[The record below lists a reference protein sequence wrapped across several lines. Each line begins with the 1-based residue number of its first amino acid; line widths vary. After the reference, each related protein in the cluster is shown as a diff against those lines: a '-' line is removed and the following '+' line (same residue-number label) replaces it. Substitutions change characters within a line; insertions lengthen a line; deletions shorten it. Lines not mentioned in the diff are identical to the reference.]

1 MLKRVVIL
9 KTNINKLKYY
19 ELLDFCIKNEDIE
32 KEEKNEII
40 EKLLSYKNYLDY
52 PKYFAEIN
60 WLYTEDRQRFVQ
72 SVIDSNDSQT
82 VYAFS
87 ALLKYDLDI
96 SKSVFEL
103 SMLYNSLYSFN
114 NDEYTK
120 SFIDMFFDFF
130 DINSIVSRVC
140 DDKKYSLLMD
150 LWTKYKSYLTDS
162 TKKIVKT
169 ISESSSSYYMYK
181 LLCEDIESDD
191 KSLLI
196 KSICNLNDISYICD
210 TIKFMGSNLS
220 GDDIDNIVSSYTR
233 TLNFLIVKSLI
244 QNNVSLSE
252 KNIDL
257 IIDGIFNE
265 LNKENIV
272 FFAGKMHDNLT
283 KKQVEKIIDLAVKT
297 NDSELIYNVSKILKD
312 RLDKENVSKVSREM
326 SKQENIYYV
335 YEFLYEFK
343 DKLSKEDK
351 NKLVSKIVNSREMKL
366 IILVAVFIDV
376 KLIEKLFK
384 SKKDLF
390 IFAVGLNVFTIEEL
404 KKLKEKLDITEE
416 KPNMK
421 NIPKKY
427 KLKKKDK

>member
-1 MLKRVVIL
+1 M

-19 ELLDFCIKNEDIE
+19 ELLDFCIKNENIE

-421 NIPKKY
+421 NIQKKY

>member
-1 MLKRVVIL
+1 MKI
-9 KTNINKLKYY
+9 NIDKLDYY
-19 ELLDFCIKNEDIE
+19 ELLKFCTENDKISNN
-32 KEEKNEII
+32 EKNKII
-40 EKLLSYKNYLDY
+40 EKLLDYKKYLDY
-52 PKYFAEIN
+52 QKYFEEIK
-60 WLYTEDRQRFVQ
+60 WLDANDRKRFIE
-72 SVIDSNDSQT
+72 SISSSNDSQIIYVFSISLKNNLYADE
-82 VYAFS
+82 VY
-87 ALLKYDLDI
+87 
-96 SKSVFEL
+96 
-103 SMLYNSLYSFN
+103 MLFNSLYNFN
-114 NDEYTK
+114 NDEYIK

-130 DINSIVSRVC
+130 EINSIVSRVC

-150 LWTKYKSYLTDS
+150 LWAKYKSYLMDS

-169 ISESSSSYYMYK
+169 ISESSSTYYMYK
-181 LLCEDIESDD
+181 LLCEDIEDDD

-196 KSICNLNDISYICD
+196 KSICNLDDISYICD
-210 TIKFMGSNLS
+210 TIKLMGSNLFS
-220 GDDIDNIVSSYTR
+220 DDIDNIVSLYSR
-233 TLNFLIVKSLI
+233 TLNFLIVKYLI

-272 FFAGKMHDNLT
+272 YFASKMHDSLT

-312 RLDKENVSKVSREM
+312 RLDKENISKVSRKM

-366 IILVAVFIDV
+366 IVLVAVFVDV

-384 SKKDLF
+384 NKKELF
-390 IFAVGLNVFTIEEL
+390 IFAVGLNVFTIEEIT
-404 KKLKEKLDITEE
+404 KLKEKLDIKEE

-421 NIPKKY
+421 NMPKKY

>member
-1 MLKRVVIL
+1 M

-19 ELLDFCIKNEDIE
+19 ELLDFCIKNENIE

-210 TIKFMGSNLS
+210 TIKLMGSNLS

-366 IILVAVFIDV
+366 IVLVAVFIDV

-390 IFAVGLNVFTIEEL
+390 IFAVGFNVFTIEEL

>member
-1 MLKRVVIL
+1 M

-150 LWTKYKSYLTDS
+150 LWTKYKTDS

>member
-1 MLKRVVIL
+1 M

-72 SVIDSNDSQT
+72 SVIDSNDSYT
-82 VYAFS
+82 VYTFS
-87 ALLKYDLDI
+87 ALLKYNLDI
-96 SKSVFEL
+96 SKSIFEL

-220 GDDIDNIVSSYTR
+220 IDDIDNIVSSYTR

-366 IILVAVFIDV
+366 IVLVAVFIDV

>member
-1 MLKRVVIL
+1 M

-19 ELLDFCIKNEDIE
+19 ELLDFCIKNENIE

-390 IFAVGLNVFTIEEL
+390 IFAVGLNLFTIEEL

>member
-1 MLKRVVIL
+1 M

-19 ELLDFCIKNEDIE
+19 ELLDFCIKNENIE

-114 NDEYTK
+114 NDEYIK

-130 DINSIVSRVC
+130 EINSIVSRVC

-150 LWTKYKSYLTDS
+150 LWIKYKSYLTDS

>member
-1 MLKRVVIL
+1 MKID
-9 KTNINKLKYY
+9 KLNYY
-19 ELLDFCIKNEDIE
+19 ELLDFCTKNESISSKE
-32 KEEKNEII
+32 KDEII

-52 PKYFAEIN
+52 PKYFEEIK
-60 WLYTEDRQRFVQ
+60 WL
-72 SVIDSNDSQT
+72 DSNDRRRFIKSINDSANPRIIYT
-82 VYAFS
+82 FSISLKNNLYANEVY
-87 ALLKYDLDI
+87 
-96 SKSVFEL
+96 
-103 SMLYNSLYSFN
+103 MLFNILYSLN
-114 NDEYTK
+114 NDDYIK
-120 SFIDMFFDFF
+120 NFINDFISLLEKNL
-130 DINSIVSRVC
+130 DNIILKIC
-140 DDKKYSLLMD
+140 DDKNYSLLMD

-181 LLCEDIESDD
+181 LLCDDIESDD

-196 KSICNLNDISYICD
+196 KSICNLDDISYICD
-210 TIKFMGSNLS
+210 TIKLMGSNLS
-220 GDDIDNIVSSYTR
+220 SDDIDNIVSSYTR
-233 TLNFLIVKSLI
+233 TSNFLIVKSLI
-244 QNNVSLSE
+244 QNNVNLSE

-257 IIDGIFNE
+257 IINCIFKE
-265 LNKENIV
+265 INKENIIY
-272 FFAGKMHDNLT
+272 FTNNMHDSLT

-312 RLDKENVSKVSREM
+312 RLDKENISKVSKNM

-335 YEFLYEFK
+335 YEFLCEFK

-351 NKLVSKIVNSREMKL
+351 NKLVSKIVNSKEMKL

-384 SKKDLF
+384 SKKELF
-390 IFAVGLNVFTIEEL
+390 IFAVGLNVFTLEEI
-404 KKLKEKLDITEE
+404 KKIKEKLDIKEE

>member
-1 MLKRVVIL
+1 M

-326 SKQENIYYV
+326 SKKENIYYV

>member
-1 MLKRVVIL
+1 M

-19 ELLDFCIKNEDIE
+19 ELLDFCIKNENIE

-233 TLNFLIVKSLI
+233 TLNFLIVKALI